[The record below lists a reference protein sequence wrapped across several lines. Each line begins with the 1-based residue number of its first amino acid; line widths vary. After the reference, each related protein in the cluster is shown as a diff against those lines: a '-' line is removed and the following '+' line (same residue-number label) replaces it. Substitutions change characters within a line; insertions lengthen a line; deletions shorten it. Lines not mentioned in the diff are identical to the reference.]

1 MDQVRL
7 TDWDNLEMPQWRRLV
22 SAEETLARV
31 KPLFPLFGIT
41 RVANVTGLDT
51 IGIPVVMVNRPN
63 SRALAVSQGKG
74 VTLAAAK
81 ASAVMESIE
90 SWHAERCTHLSLRIG
105 SYEDLRY
112 SLPVVD
118 PDLLPATMDS
128 AYRPHH
134 QMLWAEGTNL
144 HDGNSLWIPYEM
156 VHTNYT
162 LPLPTGH
169 GCFQATSN
177 GLASGNH
184 WVEAVIHGLSEV
196 IERDARTLWN
206 LLPEE
211 AQEET
216 RVDLETIADP
226 TCRALLARF
235 AHAGVAVGVWDM
247 TSDVGVPTFLA
258 RIVQADAGAGTTV
271 RPATGYGTHLV
282 PEIALSRALTEA
294 AQSRLTFIS
303 GARDDMRREEY
314 DHFLAE
320 EQQALWLNH
329 IRLGATV
336 RDFNQVRGWRGQSLR
351 GDLVELRQRLAQ
363 VGIENVVVVDL
374 TRAEIGIPVVRVVV
388 PGLEGVDNTRNYAL
402 GPRGR
407 RAAGLTLSAAPKRD

>member
-7 TDWDNLEMPQWRRLV
+7 TDWDNLEMPQWRRLI
-22 SAEETLARV
+22 SAEETLDRV
-31 KPLFPLFGIT
+31 KPLFPVFGIT

-118 PDLLPATMDS
+118 PDRLPGNVDS
-128 AYRPHH
+128 AYSPYH

-144 HDGNSLWIPYEM
+144 RDGNSLWIPYEM

-184 WVEAVIHGLSEV
+184 WIEAVLHGLSEV

-211 AQEET
+211 GQDET

-258 RIVQADAGAGTTV
+258 RIVQADAGVGTTV
-271 RPATGYGTHLV
+271 RPASGYGTHLV

-320 EQQALWLNH
+320 EQQALWLNR

-336 RDFNQVRGWRGQSLR
+336 RDFNEVKGWKGQSLR
-351 GDLVELRQRLAQ
+351 GDLGELRQRLAN
-363 VGIENVVVVDL
+363 VGVEDVVVVDL

-388 PGLEGVDNTRNYAL
+388 PGLEGVDNSPNYSL
-402 GPRGR
+402 GARGR
-407 RAAGLTLSAAPKRD
+407 RAAGLA

>member
-1 MDQVRL
+1 MERVRSA
-7 TDWDNLEMPQWRRLV
+7 DWDTIETRQWRRLV

-74 VTLAAAK
+74 PTLAAAK

-90 SWHAERCTHLSLRIG
+90 SWHAERATHLALRIG

-118 PDLLPATMDS
+118 PERLPSHMDS
-128 AYRPHH
+128 AYTPYH
-134 QMLWAEGTNL
+134 QLLWAEGTNL
-144 HDGNSLWIPYEM
+144 KDGDSLWIPYEM

-184 WVEAVIHGLSEV
+184 WVEAVVHGLSEV
-196 IERDARTLWN
+196 VERDARTLWN
-206 LLPEE
+206 LLPGE

-216 RVDLETIADP
+216 RIDLETVADP
-226 TCRALLARF
+226 TCRQLLAQF
-235 AHAGVAVGVWDM
+235 ARAGVAVGVWDQ
-247 TSDVGVPTFLA
+247 TADTGIPTFMA
-258 RIVQADAGAGTTV
+258 RIVQANGGPGVTV
-271 RPATGYGTHLV
+271 RPAAGYGTHLV

-320 EQQALWLNH
+320 EQQALWLKRL
-329 IRLGATV
+329 RLGATV
-336 RDFNQVRGWRGQSLR
+336 RDFNTVPSWQGQSLR
-351 GDLVELRQRLAQ
+351 GDLEEMRRRLAR
-363 VGIENVVVVDL
+363 VGVEDIIVVDL

-388 PGLEGVDNTRNYAL
+388 PGLEGIDTMPNYCL
-402 GPRGR
+402 GARAR
-407 RAAGLTLSAAPKRD
+407 RVAGL

>member
-22 SAEETLARV
+22 SAEETLDRV

-112 SLPVVD
+112 SLPMVD
-118 PDLLPATMDS
+118 PDRLPANTDS
-128 AYRPHH
+128 AYSPHH

-144 HDGNSLWIPYEM
+144 RDGNSLWIPYEM

-169 GCFQATSN
+169 GCFQANSN

-184 WVEAVIHGLSEV
+184 WIEAVIHGLSEV

-206 LLPEE
+206 QLPEE

-258 RIVQADAGAGTTV
+258 RIVQANAGAGTTV
-271 RPATGYGTHLV
+271 RPACGYGTHLV

-320 EQQALWLNH
+320 EQQALWLNR
-329 IRLGATV
+329 IRLGTTV
-336 RDFNQVRGWRGQSLR
+336 RDFNEFEGWQGQSLR
-351 GDLVELRQRLAQ
+351 GDLEELRRRLDN
-363 VGIENVVVVDL
+363 VGIEDVVVVDL

-388 PGLEGVDNTRNYAL
+388 PGLEGVDNTPNYAL
-402 GPRGR
+402 GARGR
-407 RAAGLTLSAAPKRD
+407 RAAGLA

>member
-31 KPLFPLFGIT
+31 KPLFPMFGIT

-90 SWHAERCTHLSLRIG
+90 SWHAERCTHLALRIG

-118 PDLLPATMDS
+118 PALLPANMDS
-128 AYRPHH
+128 QYAPHH

-144 HDGNSLWIPYEM
+144 RDGNSLWIPYEM

-184 WVEAVIHGLSEV
+184 WIEAVIHGLSEV

-206 LLPEE
+206 LLPDD

-320 EQQALWLNH
+320 EQQALWLNR

-336 RDFNQVRGWRGQSLR
+336 RDFNQIGGWKCRSLR
-351 GDLVELRQRLAQ
+351 GDLGELRQRLAN
-363 VGIENVVVVDL
+363 VGIEDVVVVDL

-388 PGLEGVDNTRNYAL
+388 PGLEGVDNTTNYAL
-402 GPRGR
+402 GLRGR
-407 RAAGLTLSAAPKRD
+407 RAAGLA

>member
-1 MDQVRL
+1 MMEQVRQ
-7 TDWDNLEMPQWRRLV
+7 TEWDSIGSPQWRRLV

-31 KPLFPLFGIT
+31 TPLLGAFGIT

-63 SRALAVSQGKG
+63 SRSLAVSQGKG
-74 VTLAAAK
+74 TTLAAAK

-90 SWHAERCTHLSLRIG
+90 AWHAERAQLPLRHG

-112 SLPVVD
+112 SLPLVD
-118 PDLLPATMDS
+118 PSLLPCHVDS
-128 AYRPHH
+128 LYTPHA

-144 HDGNSLWIPYEM
+144 KDGAGCWVPYEM

-184 WVEAVIHGLSEV
+184 WIEAVIHGLSEV

-206 LLPEE
+206 LLPET

-216 RVDLETIADP
+216 RVDLETVADP
-226 TCRALLARF
+226 ACRALLAKF
-235 AHAGVAVGVWDM
+235 ARAGVAVGVWDM
-247 TSDVGVPTFLA
+247 TADTGVPTFLA
-258 RIVQADAGAGTTV
+258 RIVQTGAGAQGLV
-271 RPATGYGTHLV
+271 RPASGYGTHLV
-282 PEIALSRALTEA
+282 PAIALSRALTEA

-303 GARDDMRREEY
+303 GARDDMGREEY
-314 DHFLAE
+314 AHFLS
-320 EQQALWLNH
+320 EQEQEKWLAR
-329 IRLGATV
+329 IQLGPLL
-336 RDFNQVRGWRGQSLR
+336 RDFNAIQGWRGESLR
-351 GDLVELRQRLAQ
+351 DDLAELRTRLAR
-363 VGIENVVVVDL
+363 VGISNVIVVDL
-374 TRAEIGIPVVRVVV
+374 SRPEIGIPVVRVIV
-388 PGLEGVDNTRNYAL
+388 PGLEGVDGSLNYAL
-402 GPRGR
+402 GPRAR
-407 RAAGLTLSAAPKRD
+407 CVSGL

>member
-1 MDQVRL
+1 MHQVRL

-105 SYEDLRY
+105 SFEDLRY
-112 SLPVVD
+112 SLPMVD
-118 PDLLPATMDS
+118 PALLPAGTDS
-128 AYRPHH
+128 AYSPHH

-144 HDGNSLWIPYEM
+144 RDGNSLWIPYEM

-184 WVEAVIHGLSEV
+184 WIEAVIHGLSEV

-206 LLPEE
+206 LLPEQ
-211 AQEET
+211 AKEET

-226 TCRALLARF
+226 TCRALLSRF

-258 RIVQADAGAGTTV
+258 RIVQSDAGVGTTV
-271 RPATGYGTHLV
+271 RPASGYGTHLV

-336 RDFNQVRGWRGQSLR
+336 RDFNQIRGWQGQSLR
-351 GDLVELRQRLAQ
+351 GDLGELRQRLAN
-363 VGIENVVVVDL
+363 VGIEDVVVVDL
-374 TRAEIGIPVVRVVV
+374 TRAEIGISVVRVVV
-388 PGLEGVDNTRNYAL
+388 PGLEGVDTIPNYSL
-402 GPRGR
+402 GQRGR
-407 RAAGLTLSAAPKRD
+407 RAAGLA